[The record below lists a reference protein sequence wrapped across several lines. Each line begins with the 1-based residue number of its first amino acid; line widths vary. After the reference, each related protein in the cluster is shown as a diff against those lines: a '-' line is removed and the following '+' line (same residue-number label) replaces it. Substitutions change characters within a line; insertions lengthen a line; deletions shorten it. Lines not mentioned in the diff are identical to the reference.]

1 MYKEA
6 KNNDK
11 RYRMEAHKC
20 NKEEPMLP
28 KRSKVVKYPKSKDLT
43 KYWICPMCGFFS
55 PNKTEVFVHM
65 GDNHTYSEAEMFG
78 YEYIYSLYSLE
89 RTKRI
94 VQFRC
99 ENTQEFV
106 PLSEIHTHECPLS
119 HPKQNDHTRI

>member
-1 MYKEA
+1 MQYES

-11 RYRMEAHKC
+11 KYKKEADHY
-20 NKEEPMLP
+20 NKEGPRLQS
-28 KRSKVVKYPKSKDLT
+28 RSKVVKHPTNKDLQ

-55 PNKTEVFVHM
+55 INKQEVFVHM

-94 VQFRC
+94 V
-99 ENTQEFV
+99 
-106 PLSEIHTHECPLS
+106 
-119 HPKQNDHTRI
+119 